1 MSKASLATTIGHMLL
16 TEEGFVVSGWKKSH
30 RTSPQNAAIPSGAFF
45 DKANR
50 DVAALMARPTTQILV
65 ARDAESPEFCLGFIV
80 FEVLDGQFCAHWL
93 YTRHGF
99 RRLGVASKLLRTALE
114 QAGEAELVY
123 THQSRFSDMAEDMG
137 FEFVGVQAWLKGAKQ

>member
-1 MSKASLATTIGHMLL
+1 MVPSELN
-16 TEEGFVVSGWKKSH
+16 FVVSAWKKSMK
-30 RTSPQNAAIPSGAFF
+30 TQPQNASVPSGAFYER
-45 DKANR
+45 ANR
-50 DVAALMARPTTQILV
+50 EVAQLMERATTQILV
-65 ARDAESPEFCLGFIV
+65 ARDAESPEFCLGFVV
-80 FEVLDGQFCAHWL
+80 FEVLDECFCAHQV

-137 FEFVGVQAWLKGAKQ
+137 FEFVGVASWLKGAKQ